1 MKRLAIGSRGSAL
14 ALWQAEHV
22 RKLLEERAGISA
34 EVIVIKTSGDKID
47 HLPFGQVGV
56 KGMFVKELEDA
67 LFDGRVDMAVH
78 SLKDLPSEIPDT
90 LILAAICER
99 EDVRDALITRSGQTL
114 DELPQGARIGTSS
127 VRRQSQLRH
136 YRPDLQVCEMRGNVD
151 TRLAKL
157 ARGDCD
163 AIVLA
168 KAGLDRL
175 GMSHR
180 ITQVLSAEI
189 SLPAAGQGALAIET
203 RKEDGELQRH
213 LAALD
218 HEITRR
224 CIGQERALIAALNG
238 GCHVPIG
245 AWARI
250 ENEMLKLDAAVLSPD
265 GSECLRENA
274 SGKGDDVQALGLQ
287 VADLLVRAGA
297 GRILREFEDHAME
310 KPKPHAGP

>member
-114 DELPQGARIGTSS
+114 DELPHGARIGTSS

-157 ARGDCD
+157 ARGECD

-175 GMSHR
+175 GMSDR
-180 ITQVLSAEI
+180 ITQVLSTDI

-224 CIGQERALIAALNG
+224 CIGQERTLIAALNG

-287 VADLLVRAGA
+287 VADMLVRAGA

>member
-157 ARGDCD
+157 ARGECD

-175 GMSHR
+175 GMSDR
-180 ITQVLSAEI
+180 ITQVLSTDI

-287 VADLLVRAGA
+287 VADMLVRAGA

>member
-1 MKRLAIGSRGSAL
+1 VKRLAIGSRGSAL

-114 DELPQGARIGTSS
+114 DELPHGARIGTSS

-157 ARGDCD
+157 ARGECD

-175 GMSHR
+175 GMSDR
-180 ITQVLSAEI
+180 ITQVLSTDI

-224 CIGQERALIAALNG
+224 CIGQERTLIAALNG

-287 VADLLVRAGA
+287 VADMLVRAGA
-297 GRILREFEDHAME
+297 GHILREFEDHAME